1 MMKRRE
7 FVTLLGGAAIAWP
20 LAARAQQPAMP
31 VIGFLHSQSS
41 DMLNDALRG
50 FRQSLKEAGY
60 SEGENVAIEYRWAEN
75 QLDRLPVLADNLV
88 HLQVTLIIAADGQS
102 AHAAKSATAA
112 IPIVFVSD
120 EDHVKAV
127 GSNSNRP
134 EGNVTGVT
142 CSDDA
147 KLNVKRLELLHKLVP
162 RRRVIAVMGP
172 SNQHVFEDELADV
185 LAAARTIDLHLA
197 VVRLDITNDFNV
209 AFATVVEIG
218 AGAVMIIGGRFFDDR
233 SDALVEQ
240 AASYRIPVM
249 YDRRDQVLAGG
260 LISYSCNLTRAYGQA
275 GTYAGQILQGI
286 RPFELPVQRSPL
298 ELVVN
303 LRTAN
308 GLDLT
313 IPPTLLA
320 RADEVIE

>member
-1 MMKRRE
+1 MKRRE
-7 FVTLLGGAAIAWP
+7 FIALFGGAAVSWP
-20 LAARAQQPAMP
+20 VRGHTQKIGP
-31 VIGFLHSQSS
+31 VIGVIGAGSHPAYS
-41 DMLNDALRG
+41 DRLRAL
-50 FRQSLKEAGY
+50 QEALAEMSY
-60 SEGENVAIEYRWAEN
+60 IEHRNVAFTYRWADG
-75 QLDRLPVLADNLV
+75 QIGRLPSLAADLV
-88 HLQVTLIIAADGQS
+88 NLQVALIIATDEQS

-120 EDHVKAV
+120 EDHVKADV
-127 GSNSNRP
+127 GSNSNWP
-134 EGNVTGVT
+134 AGNVTGVT
-142 CSDDA
+142 CSGDA
-147 KLNVKRLELLHKLVP
+147 KLNVKRLELLHELLP

-172 SNQHVFEDELADV
+172 SNKQIFENELADV
-185 LAAARTIDLHLA
+185 LAAARAIDLQI
-197 VVRLDITNDFNV
+197 VVVSLDLKNDFNV
-209 AFATVVEIG
+209 AFATVVETG
-218 AGAVMIIGGRFFDDR
+218 AGAVMIIGSRFFGDP
-233 SDALVEQ
+233 SDELVEQ

-249 YDRRDQVLAGG
+249 YDRRDQILAGG

-298 ELVVN
+298 QLVVN
-303 LRTAN
+303 LKTAN